1 MTVRLSSVASQS
13 PGFSPTVSS
22 PMSSER
28 GARPVAKRISSAV
41 TTPPSDK
48 VTRTSRWPSPP
59 TRSAPT
65 TETLKRTSAPASR
78 RRSVTNS
85 PANGSI
91 RGNSTSSWPSRVTL
105 LAQGLPGGV
114 HLDTHDTSAD
124 DHETLRQ
131 PLGAGRLPAGPGPQD
146 LDPGQRGQSRTA
158 AGAHGDGVPGPQPDG
173 VAVGSLHGHL
183 ALPRQPPM
191 AAQQV
196 DAGRLDP
203 LDLAVVLPVGGHAIA
218 VRQDGLGLITGAS
231 SGLGKALA
239 EHVLAHG
246 GQVVATASSTQATT
260 ELAARYPETALAVR
274 LDVTEPAD
282 REAAVRAAEAI
293 HQAVSAP
300 ELAHWVVL
308 GQRRPAAYRGQAG
321 PGAGRVRGRP
331 GVGVQYGLP
340 GGRRQRG
347 ALSLTGN
354 AAPVAGRGTCHRR
367 RSSCGVWSAR
377 VGQTVMVLYSV

>member
-1 MTVRLSSVASQS
+1 
-13 PGFSPTVSS
+13 
-22 PMSSER
+22 
-28 GARPVAKRISSAV
+28 
-41 TTPPSDK
+41 
-48 VTRTSRWPSPP
+48 
-59 TRSAPT
+59 
-65 TETLKRTSAPASR
+65 
-78 RRSVTNS
+78 
-85 PANGSI
+85 
-91 RGNSTSSWPSRVTL
+91 
-105 LAQGLPGGV
+105 
-114 HLDTHDTSAD
+114 
-124 DHETLRQ
+124 
-131 PLGAGRLPAGPGPQD
+131 
-146 LDPGQRGQSRTA
+146 
-158 AGAHGDGVPGPQPDG
+158 
-173 VAVGSLHGHL
+173 
-183 ALPRQPPM
+183 M

-203 LDLAVVLPVGGHAIA
+203 LDLAVVLPAGGHAIA
-218 VRQDGLGLITGAS
+218 VRRDGLGLITGAS

-246 GQVVATASSTQATT
+246 DQVVATASSTQATT

-308 GQRRPAAYRGQAG
+308 GRRRPAAYRGSSWISCGPSSRPAG
-321 PGAGRVRGRP
+321 SWRSVRTS
-331 GVGVQYGLP
+331 
-340 GGRRQRG
+340 RG
-347 ALSLTGN
+347 PPTTRCSELTGN

>member
-1 MTVRLSSVASQS
+1 
-13 PGFSPTVSS
+13 
-22 PMSSER
+22 
-28 GARPVAKRISSAV
+28 
-41 TTPPSDK
+41 
-48 VTRTSRWPSPP
+48 
-59 TRSAPT
+59 
-65 TETLKRTSAPASR
+65 
-78 RRSVTNS
+78 
-85 PANGSI
+85 
-91 RGNSTSSWPSRVTL
+91 
-105 LAQGLPGGV
+105 
-114 HLDTHDTSAD
+114 
-124 DHETLRQ
+124 
-131 PLGAGRLPAGPGPQD
+131 
-146 LDPGQRGQSRTA
+146 
-158 AGAHGDGVPGPQPDG
+158 
-173 VAVGSLHGHL
+173 
-183 ALPRQPPM
+183 M

-246 GQVVATASSTQATT
+246 DQVVATASSTQATT

-300 ELAHWVVL
+300 ELAHWVVQ